1 MNGLHDLLEK
11 LKKLEEAAAAPT
23 EFKPNYYHK
32 SNFGTTTPLMMTDPG
47 VFWYMGTATN
57 DEGGARRGGGGGRT
71 IQRWYGN
78 TESRDALSPA
88 SVDGKMING
97 APGPEFPEG
106 VTWRTDLATADKAK
120 TDAQN
125 AQKVSSATTG
135 GASSAL
141 VQNREQLAPGTV
153 ASETG
158 SDGVT
163 YGVDANGQRTY
174 KLDTQ
179 QQKWVKLPTPMPAE
193 QGELG
198 GQGKPV
204 AAVSNAPDYSGQF
217 KASPDGSI
225 TTQAANGKV
234 TTMGGTAT
242 DGTVPSVSQGGAA
255 TVPAEITTN
264 LARVKQIITA
274 IAEGIRFKSRIGHAL
289 LESFDLKLNEDAA
302 SDLAELNKIWPSCV
316 NWAKDP
322 ANASNPVAKE
332 IETLAPQ
339 VTTWVGKAQ
348 SNTRIG
354 TGGTA
359 SSATDGTSS
368 ALNNNNGSGST
379 SSVPPENAAR
389 DAWNKVTGARYK
401 YPAIGPGS
409 RDVPPDTRVADLQKK
424 LGITPVTGIFGEA
437 EKKAVM
443 AIQEKAGLKPVDG
456 IYGPDTIAAFEKD
469 NTLGKLAPGPGDGGG
484 INRAK
489 PPGVE
494 ATINGFKYTIF
505 LNKADGYYYIPGETV
520 PRDKDG
526 KNIYKPGSNVPIERT
541 KEAPFPSEWNTGP
554 VGPDGKKV
562 TSTPASNSAAPTTIT
577 VRKGD
582 TLSSIAK
589 NSTPPMELADLIKAN
604 PGIDP
609 KKLTIGQTLNLPAG
623 TKAGILPADSAPK
636 EAPAIPK
643 ITDVPPMPDLPE
655 PPPPKRETGV
665 IGTLTDDP
673 TYQNWLRKNV
683 KNPKADDLYWVNGE
697 RYEATLRRGRLTWI
711 KDQPFG
717 NAERNAQ
724 LRNYTGPDSGA
735 DAFAKEQ
742 QKIWSA
748 AQQARIQGKVKEST
762 GFANEEL
769 NRILSLVH
777 HR

>member
-1 MNGLHDLLEK
+1 MNGLHDLLDK

-23 EFKPNYYHK
+23 EFKPQYYHERNIG
-32 SNFGTTTPLMMTDPG
+32 SIMPVMMTDPG
-47 VFWYMGTATN
+47 VFWVEVSATN
-57 DEGGARRGGGGGRT
+57 DPEMGGRRGMGAGGKT
-71 IQRWYGN
+71 IQRLYGDPN
-78 TESRDALSPA
+78 ARGITAVG
-88 SVDGKMING
+88 SVDGKLVNG
-97 APGPEFPEG
+97 KPVPFGPGE
-106 VTWRTDLATADKAK
+106 TWKTDLDSLAQTRQSIAATNASLAAPNKEYDAAVASLKDPFKGAK
-120 TDAQN
+120 LTSAN
-125 AQKVSSATTG
+125 PLPPVSTSASTSATDNT
-135 GASSAL
+135 SSAL
-141 VQNREQLAPGTV
+141 NNNNGSVQVGDVSRTAV
-153 ASETG
+153 V
-158 SDGVT
+158 GV
-163 YGVDANGQRTY
+163 
-174 KLDTQ
+174 
-179 QQKWVKLPTPMPAE
+179 PT
-193 QGELG
+193 
-198 GQGKPV
+198 
-204 AAVSNAPDYSGQF
+204 
-217 KASPDGSI
+217 
-225 TTQAANGKV
+225 
-234 TTMGGTAT
+234 
-242 DGTVPSVSQGGAA
+242 
-255 TVPAEITTN
+255 EITTN

-274 IAEGIRFKSRIGHAL
+274 ISEGIRFKSRIGHAL

-302 SDLAELNKIWPSCV
+302 SDLAELNKIWPVCV

-322 ANASNPVAKE
+322 KNASTDVAKE

-354 TGGTA
+354 TGGTS
-359 SSATDGTSS
+359 SSATDNTSS

-379 SSVPPENAAR
+379 SRVPPENAAR

-562 TSTPASNSAAPTTIT
+562 TSTPASNSAAPTTIK

-582 TLSSIAK
+582 TLTSIAK
-589 NSTPPMELADLIKAN
+589 SCTPPITREDLIKAN

-609 KKLTIGQTLNLPAG
+609 TKQLMIDQTINLPPG

-636 EAPAIPK
+636 AAEVTPK
-643 ITDVPPMPDLPE
+643 ITDVPPMPNLPE

-717 NAERNAQ
+717 NAERTAQ
-724 LRNYTGPDSGA
+724 LRNYTGPDSEA

>member
-1 MNGLHDLLEK
+1 MNGLHDLLDK
-11 LKKLEEAAAAPT
+11 LKKLEEATAAPT
-23 EFKPNYYHK
+23 EFKPQYYHERNIG
-32 SNFGTTTPLMMTDPG
+32 SIMPVMMTDPG
-47 VFWYMGTATN
+47 VFWVEVSATN
-57 DEGGARRGGGGGRT
+57 DPEMGGRRGMGAGGKT
-71 IQRWYGN
+71 IQRLYGDPN
-78 TESRDALSPA
+78 ARGITAVG
-88 SVDGKMING
+88 SVDGKLVNG
-97 APGPEFPEG
+97 NPVPFGPGE
-106 VTWRTDLATADKAK
+106 TWKTDLDSLAQTRQSIAATNASLAAPNKEYDAAVASLKDPFKGAK
-120 TDAQN
+120 LTSAN
-125 AQKVSSATTG
+125 PLPPVSTSASTSATDNT
-135 GASSAL
+135 SSAL
-141 VQNREQLAPGTV
+141 NNNNGSVQVG
-153 ASETG
+153 
-158 SDGVT
+158 D
-163 YGVDANGQRTY
+163 
-174 KLDTQ
+174 
-179 QQKWVKLPTPMPAE
+179 
-193 QGELG
+193 
-198 GQGKPV
+198 
-204 AAVSNAPDYSGQF
+204 
-217 KASPDGSI
+217 
-225 TTQAANGKV
+225 
-234 TTMGGTAT
+234 
-242 DGTVPSVSQGGAA
+242 VSQTAVVG
-255 TVPAEITTN
+255 VPTEITTN

-274 IAEGIRFKSRIGHAL
+274 ISEGIRFKSRIGHAL

-302 SDLAELNKIWPSCV
+302 SDLAELNKIWPVCV

-339 VTTWVGKAQ
+339 VTTWQGKAQ

-379 SSVPPENAAR
+379 SRVPPENAAR

-401 YPAIGPGS
+401 NDTIGPGS

-424 LGITPVTGIFGEA
+424 LGITPVTGVFGEA

-456 IYGPDTIAAFEKD
+456 KYGPA
-469 NTLGKLAPGPGDGGG
+469 
-484 INRAK
+484 
-489 PPGVE
+489 
-494 ATINGFKYTIF
+494 
-505 LNKADGYYYIPGETV
+505 
-520 PRDKDG
+520 
-526 KNIYKPGSNVPIERT
+526 T
-541 KEAPFPSEWNTGP
+541 KEAHEKSLALAQPEKEVP
-554 VGPDGKKV
+554 VV
-562 TSTPASNSAAPTTIT
+562 TPNKTVTDKTVTDKTVTDKTVTDKTASTTIK

-582 TLSSIAK
+582 TLTSIAK
-589 NSTPPMELADLIKAN
+589 SCTPPITREDLIKAN

-609 KKLTIGQTLNLPAG
+609 TKQLMIDQTINLPPG

-636 EAPAIPK
+636 AAEVTPK
-643 ITDVPPMPDLPE
+643 ITDVPPMPNLPE

-717 NAERNAQ
+717 NAERTAQ
-724 LRNYTGPDSGA
+724 LRNYTGPDSEA